1 MKALSKRVGWLVVSF
16 LVLAVPAVA
25 ADAPKVLS
33 VIAVKVKGDQNAYLQ
48 KVKQLNAIQKRLE
61 TGGTL
66 RVWRATAAGPNT
78 GTIYVGIEYPSLE
91 AYAKAATKLQ
101 ADEESTKFLK
111 ELDASGLR
119 EVISNSL
126 LVEITP

>member
-1 MKALSKRVGWLVVSF
+1 MKTLSKRAGWLVVSF
-16 LVLAVPAVA
+16 LMLAMPTVA

-33 VIAVKVKGDQNAYLQ
+33 VIAVKVKGDQSAYLQ
-48 KVKQLNAIQKRLE
+48 KVKQLDAIQKRLE
-61 TGGTL
+61 TGSTL

-101 ADEESTKFLK
+101 TDEESIKFLK
-111 ELDASGLR
+111 ELDASGIR

-126 LVEITP
+126 LVEVTP

>member
-1 MKALSKRVGWLVVSF
+1 MKSLSKRVGWLVVSF
-16 LVLAVPAVA
+16 LVLALPAAA

-33 VIAVKVKGDQNAYLQ
+33 VIAVKVKGDQSTYLQ
-48 KVKQLNAIQKRLE
+48 KVKQVDAIQKRLE

-66 RVWRATAAGPNT
+66 RVWRATAAGQST
-78 GTIYVGIEYPSLE
+78 GTIYVGIEYANIE
-91 AYAKAATKLQ
+91 AYAKAVTKLQ
-101 ADEESTKFLK
+101 ADAESTKLLK

>member
-33 VIAVKVKGDQNAYLQ
+33 VIAVKVKGDQSAYLQ
-48 KVKQLNAIQKRLE
+48 KVKQLDAIQKRLE

-66 RVWRATAAGPNT
+66 RVWRATAAGQST
-78 GTIYVGIEYPSLE
+78 GTIYVGIEYPTLE

-101 ADEESTKFLK
+101 ADGEATKFLK